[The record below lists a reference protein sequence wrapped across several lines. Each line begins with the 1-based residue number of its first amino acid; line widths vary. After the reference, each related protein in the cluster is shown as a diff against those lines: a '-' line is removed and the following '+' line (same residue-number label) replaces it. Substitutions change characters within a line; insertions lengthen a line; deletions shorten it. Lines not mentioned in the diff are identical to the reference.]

1 MKREPDSE
9 VKFNPPPETK
19 FLSVV
24 SSLMLA
30 VVGVVGF
37 WGMFFSPLIKVQ
49 TSGDWVRTPCKIVAS
64 KIYADAKRNY

>member
-37 WGMFFSPLIKVQ
+37 WGMFFLPTDQSAIHLSSQ
-49 TSGDWVRTPCKIVAS
+49 QQAAS
-64 KIYADAKRNY
+64 F